1 MAKAKNELIEVRRVV
16 TRYTAFSKRKEI
28 IITLL
33 YSINYRKLSVSLL
46 VF

>member
-33 YSINYRKLSVSLL
+33 SISINIESYPVPY
-46 VF
+46 